1 MKRKILFGLLILGL
15 LLAACSPIV
24 PDETAA
30 PGENPV
36 VTEPVI
42 YPAPNLPVVVTPGAY
57 PEPGGETTVPTQP
70 SVPAGNWSRGEVF
83 VDSSELVLRES
94 FPMQVALL
102 VRGNLP
108 TPCHQLAYVANPPD
122 ANNQV
127 VVELYSQY
135 DASVMCIQVLQ
146 PFEQIIELGNFA
158 NDDFKVILNGEDIG
172 EIQ

>member
-1 MKRKILFGLLILGL
+1 MKHGILYGLLILGL
-15 LLAACSPIV
+15 LLAACSPVV
-24 PDETAA
+24 PDETTLPA
-30 PGENPV
+30 ETPV
-36 VTEPVI
+36 VTEPVT
-42 YPAPNLPVVVTPGAY
+42 YPAPNQPEVANPGAY
-57 PEPGGETTVPTQP
+57 PEPGGNTVPVQP

-83 VDSSELVLRES
+83 IDSSELVLRES

-108 TPCHQLAYVANPPD
+108 TPCHQLAYVVNPLD

-127 VVELYSQY
+127 VVELYSQF

-146 PFEQIIELGNFA
+146 PFEQIIELGNFE
-158 NDDFKVILNGEDIG
+158 NEDFKVILNGEDIG